1 MITAYTSTDMSFHNV
16 LISRV
21 VELLNAFGLILLFQN
36 YLFPNKIKPYH
47 AIIIQRRRIKPCI
60 MILLFIYLFQP
71 FIGNTMMSL
80 NKSNIFKLDV
90 KQCTTR
96 VLSIYVA
103 SPATSPAN
111 SATLTYVTKIASW
124 RHALHWHCWQY
135 WYYWLNGKRP

>member
-1 MITAYTSTDMSFHNV
+1 MSIQTYHNDNSIHKHRYV
-16 LISRV
+16 FPQCPNFQSCSV

-80 NKSNIFKLDV
+80 NKSNNFKLDV

-103 SPATSPAN
+103 SPATSPDN
-111 SATLTYVTKIASW
+111 SATLTYASW
-124 RHALHWHCWQY
+124 RRAF
-135 WYYWLNGKRP
+135 R